1 MMNPLKPTSF
11 WRSLLPA
18 AVIAGMIATAS
29 AIMIVSAVATIIPLT
44 PDIIECQQFSNRL
57 IEQRNKPK
65 TVAELK
71 AEITQLDRCWD
82 ITNEAAKK
90 QYDDDARRLPRSW

>member
-44 PDIIECQQFSNRL
+44 DIIECQQFSNRL